1 MPRSGKTLHGPQG
14 LCFALRR
21 TVLRV
26 SAVPVRA
33 EYNSPYAMMR
43 LTVAIP
49 PIPLLLIPLLMCAL
63 AASAR
68 APASSADLA
77 PRLLDDSD
85 EIDRYVD
92 AFPTGQHRIIESP
105 RQPLDCPLHGWVL
118 CMRIWLQTPYIG
130 QFYVEARQQDLI
142 KSYMRSGYV
151 WEPHNVAAIEAHIV
165 PDSVALDLGAHM
177 GTHALLMGRLVGA
190 AGRVYAF
197 EPQRKLFRELRHNIR
212 LNGLEGTV
220 TALRYAL
227 GARNDVVEM
236 NPSEAQNEG
245 GVGVGHGGDRVELRT
260 LDSFGIEN
268 VSLLKIDV
276 EGFEDAVLAGAA
288 QTIHASK
295 PVILIEI
302 LGGVNHLT
310 ASAEERERID
320 ATISTIEQ
328 FGYQIELMQAIGP
341 WQRHWRNRHDYIALP
356 R

>member
-1 MPRSGKTLHGPQG
+1 MASNSSKGSVIG
-14 LCFALRR
+14 
-21 TVLRV
+21 
-26 SAVPVRA
+26 VPA
-33 EYNSPYAMMR
+33 EYEEPVCKYAMMR
-43 LTVAIP
+43 LTIAIP

-63 AASAR
+63 AESAH
-68 APASSADLA
+68 PPDLA

-177 GTHALLMGRLVGA
+177 GTHTLLMGRLVGA
-190 AGRVYAF
+190 AGQVYAF
-197 EPQRKLFRELRHNIR
+197 EPQRKMFRELRRNIR

-288 QTIHASK
+288 QTIRASR

-341 WQRHWRNRHDYIALP
+341 WRRHWPNRHDYIALP